1 MKSFEGLNYYQILK
15 IPVNASFI
23 EIKRA
28 YKDALE
34 IYGEGSLAT
43 YSLFSDDERVH
54 LLKAIEKAFF
64 TLVDEDKRADY
75 DRMLVDT
82 GQVDASILTN
92 KIQNKPIPLFNDKNS
107 LNADDLADR
116 IRRKSAEKEVTAL
129 LKEILGKDLIS
140 GDDLK
145 RLRKAFGIEIFEI
158 YLVTKIS
165 VSVLRTIEDNQY
177 ESLPAD
183 VYLNNFLRSYAEI
196 LQIDA
201 PRVIDGYFNNMSQ
214 ARKDD

>member
-15 IPVNASFI
+15 IPANASFI

-64 TLVDEDKRADY
+64 TLVDEDKRAGY

-82 GQVDASILTN
+82 GQVDASILAN
-92 KIQNKPIPLFNDKNS
+92 KTQNKPIPLFNDKNS
-107 LNADDLADR
+107 LSADDLANR
-116 IRRKSAEKEVTAL
+116 IRKKSAEKEVKAL
-129 LKEILGKDLIS
+129 LKEVLGKDLIS

-145 RLRKAFGIEIFEI
+145 RLRKALGIEIFEI
-158 YLVTKIS
+158 YLITKIS
-165 VSVLRTIEDNQY
+165 VAVLRTIEDNQY

-201 PRVIDGYFNNMSQ
+201 PRVIDGYFNNRSLT
-214 ARKDD
+214 RKDD

>member
-15 IPVNASFI
+15 IPANASFI

-28 YKDALE
+28 YKDTLE

-54 LLKAIEKAFF
+54 LLKATEKAFF
-64 TLVDEDKRADY
+64 TLVDENKRVGY

-92 KIQNKPIPLFNDKNS
+92 KTQNKPTPLFNDKNS
-107 LNADDLADR
+107 LSADDLAYR
-116 IRRKSAEKEVTAL
+116 IRKKSAEKEVKAL
-129 LKEILGKDLIS
+129 LKEVLGKDLVC

-145 RLRKAFGIEIFEI
+145 RLRKALGIEIFEI
-158 YLVTKIS
+158 YLITKIS
-165 VSVLRTIEDNQY
+165 VAVLRTIEDNQY

-183 VYLNNFLRSYAEI
+183 VYLNNFLRSYAQI

-201 PRVIDGYFNNMSQ
+201 QRVIDGYFNNMSL

>member
-15 IPVNASFI
+15 IPANASFI

-64 TLVDEDKRADY
+64 TLVDEDKRAGY

-82 GQVDASILTN
+82 GQVDASILAN
-92 KIQNKPIPLFNDKNS
+92 KTQNKPIPLFNDKNS
-107 LNADDLADR
+107 LSADDLANR
-116 IRRKSAEKEVTAL
+116 IRKKSAEKEVKAL
-129 LKEILGKDLIS
+129 LKEVLGKDLIS

-145 RLRKAFGIEIFEI
+145 RLRKALGIEIFEI
-158 YLVTKIS
+158 YLITKIS
-165 VSVLRTIEDNQY
+165 VAVLRTIEDNQF

-201 PRVIDGYFNNMSQ
+201 PRVIDGYFNNMSL

>member
-15 IPVNASFI
+15 IPANASFI

-34 IYGEGSLAT
+34 IYEEGSLAT
-43 YSLFSDDERVH
+43 YSLFSDDERAH
-54 LLKAIEKAFF
+54 LLTAIEKAFF
-64 TLVDEDKRADY
+64 TLVDENKRAGY

-82 GQVDASILTN
+82 GQVDASILAAKTR
-92 KIQNKPIPLFNDKNS
+92 NKPIPLFNDKNS
-107 LNADDLADR
+107 LSADDLASR
-116 IRRKSAEKEVTAL
+116 IKKKSAQKEVKAL
-129 LKEILGKDLIS
+129 LKEVLGKDLIS
-140 GDDLK
+140 GNDLK

-158 YLVTKIS
+158 YLITKIS

-201 PRVIDGYFNNMSQ
+201 PRVIDGYFNNMSR

>member
-1 MKSFEGLNYYQILK
+1 MKSFEGLNYYQILE
-15 IPVNASFI
+15 ISPNASFI

-34 IYGEGSLAT
+34 IYGDSSLAT
-43 YSLFSDDERVH
+43 YSLFSDDERVR
-54 LLKAIEKAFF
+54 LLNAIEKAFL
-64 TLVDEDKRADY
+64 TLVNEDKRAGY

-82 GQVDASILTN
+82 AQVEDAALTS
-92 KIQNKPIPLFNDKNS
+92 KAQNKPIPLFNHKNS
-107 LNADDLADR
+107 LNADELAER
-116 IRRKSAEKEVTAL
+116 IRKKSAEKKVKAL
-129 LKEILGKDLIS
+129 LKEVLGKDLVS

-145 RLRKAFGIEIFEI
+145 KLRKALGVEIFEI
-158 YLVTKIS
+158 YLITKIS
-165 VSVLRTIEDNQY
+165 VLVLKTIEDNQY

-201 PRVIDGYFNNMSQ
+201 ARVIDGYFNNMSL

>member
-15 IPVNASFI
+15 IPANASFI

-64 TLVDEDKRADY
+64 TLVDEDKRAGY

-82 GQVDASILTN
+82 GQVDASILAN
-92 KIQNKPIPLFNDKNS
+92 KTQTKPIPLFNDKNS
-107 LNADDLADR
+107 LSADDLANR
-116 IRRKSAEKEVTAL
+116 IRKKSAEKEVKAL
-129 LKEILGKDLIS
+129 LKEVLGKDLIS

-145 RLRKAFGIEIFEI
+145 RLRKALGIEIFEI
-158 YLVTKIS
+158 YLITKIS
-165 VSVLRTIEDNQY
+165 VAVLKTIEDNQF

-201 PRVIDGYFNNMSQ
+201 PRVIDGYFNNMSL

>member
-15 IPVNASFI
+15 IPANASFI

-43 YSLFSDDERVH
+43 YSLFSDDERVD

-64 TLVDEDKRADY
+64 SLVDEDKRAGY

-82 GQVDASILTN
+82 GQVDASVLAA

-107 LNADDLADR
+107 LSANDLANR
-116 IRRKSAEKEVTAL
+116 IRKKSAQKEVKAL
-129 LKEILGKDLIS
+129 LNEVLGKDLIS
-140 GDDLK
+140 GNDLK

-158 YLVTKIS
+158 YLITKIS

-183 VYLNNFLRSYAEI
+183 VYLTNFLRSYAKI

-201 PRVIDGYFNNMSQ
+201 PRVIDGYFNNRSLT
-214 ARKDD
+214 RKDD

>member
-1 MKSFEGLNYYQILK
+1 MRSFEGLNHYQILK
-15 IPVNASFI
+15 ISANASFI

-43 YSLFSDDERVH
+43 YSLFSDDERTH
-54 LLKAIEKAFF
+54 LLTAIEKAFF
-64 TLVDEDKRADY
+64 TLVDEDKRTGY
-75 DRMLVDT
+75 DRMLIDT
-82 GQVDASILTN
+82 GQVDASILAN
-92 KIQNKPIPLFNDKNS
+92 KTRNEPIPLFNDSNS
-107 LNADDLADR
+107 LSADDLADR
-116 IRRKSAEKEVTAL
+116 IRRKSAKKEVKAL
-129 LKEILGKDLIS
+129 FKEVLGKDLIS

-145 RLRKAFGIEIFEI
+145 RLRQALGIEISEI
-158 YLVTKIS
+158 YLIAKIS
-165 VSVLRTIEDNQY
+165 VSILRTIEADQY

-201 PRVIDGYFNNMSQ
+201 PRVIAGYFNNMSL

>member
-15 IPVNASFI
+15 IPANASFI

-64 TLVDEDKRADY
+64 TLVDEDKRAGY

-82 GQVDASILTN
+82 GQVDASILAN
-92 KIQNKPIPLFNDKNS
+92 KTQNKPIPLFNDKNS
-107 LNADDLADR
+107 LSADDLANR
-116 IRRKSAEKEVTAL
+116 IRKKSAEKEVKAL
-129 LKEILGKDLIS
+129 LKEVLGKDLIS

-145 RLRKAFGIEIFEI
+145 RLRKALGIEIFEI
-158 YLVTKIS
+158 YLITKIS
-165 VSVLRTIEDNQY
+165 VAVLKTIEDNQF

-201 PRVIDGYFNNMSQ
+201 PRVIDGYFNNMSL

>member
-1 MKSFEGLNYYQILK
+1 MRSFEGLNYYQILK

-129 LKEILGKDLIS
+129 LKEVLGKDLIS

-201 PRVIDGYFNNMSQ
+201 PKVIDGYFNNMSL

>member
-15 IPVNASFI
+15 IPANASFI

-54 LLKAIEKAFF
+54 LLKAIEKSFF
-64 TLVDEDKRADY
+64 TLVDEDKRAGY

-82 GQVDASILTN
+82 GQVDASILAN
-92 KIQNKPIPLFNDKNS
+92 KTQNKPIPLFNDKNS
-107 LNADDLADR
+107 LSADDLANR
-116 IRRKSAEKEVTAL
+116 IRKKSAEKEIKAL
-129 LKEILGKDLIS
+129 LEEVLGKDLIS

-145 RLRKAFGIEIFEI
+145 RLRKALGIEIFEI
-158 YLVTKIS
+158 YLITKIS
-165 VSVLRTIEDNQY
+165 VAVLRTIEDNQF

-201 PRVIDGYFNNMSQ
+201 PRVIDGYFNNMSL

>member
-1 MKSFEGLNYYQILK
+1 MRSFEGLNYYQILK

-82 GQVDASILTN
+82 GQVDASTLTN

-116 IRRKSAEKEVTAL
+116 IRRKSAEKEVTTL
-129 LKEILGKDLIS
+129 LKEVLGKDLIS

-183 VYLNNFLRSYAEI
+183 AYLNNFLRSYAEI

-201 PRVIDGYFNNMSQ
+201 PKVIDGYFNNMSL

>member
-15 IPVNASFI
+15 IPANASFI

-64 TLVDEDKRADY
+64 TLVDEDKRAGY

-82 GQVDASILTN
+82 GQVDASILAN
-92 KIQNKPIPLFNDKNS
+92 KTQNKPIPLFNDKNS
-107 LNADDLADR
+107 LSADDLANR
-116 IRRKSAEKEVTAL
+116 IRKKSAEKEVKAL
-129 LKEILGKDLIS
+129 LEEVLGKDLIS

-145 RLRKAFGIEIFEI
+145 RLRKALGIEIFEI
-158 YLVTKIS
+158 YLITKIS
-165 VSVLRTIEDNQY
+165 VAVLRTIEDNQF

-201 PRVIDGYFNNMSQ
+201 PRVIDGYFNNMSL

>member
-1 MKSFEGLNYYQILK
+1 MRSFEGLNYYQILK

-64 TLVDEDKRADY
+64 TLVDEDKRAGY

-165 VSVLRTIEDNQY
+165 VSVLRTIEDDQY

>member
-1 MKSFEGLNYYQILK
+1 MRSFEGLNHYQILK
-15 IPVNASFI
+15 ISANASFI

-43 YSLFSDDERVH
+43 YSLFSDDERAH
-54 LLKAIEKAFF
+54 LLKAIENAFF
-64 TLVDEDKRADY
+64 TLVDEDKRTGY
-75 DRMLVDT
+75 DRMLIDT
-82 GQVDASILTN
+82 GQVDASILSN
-92 KIQNKPIPLFNDKNS
+92 KTRNEPIPLFNENNS
-107 LNADDLADR
+107 ISAEDLAVR
-116 IRRKSAEKEVTAL
+116 IRNKSAEEEVQVL

-145 RLRKAFGIEIFEI
+145 RLRQALGIEISEI
-158 YLVTKIS
+158 YLIAKIS
-165 VSVLRTIEDNQY
+165 VSILRTIEADQY

-201 PRVIDGYFNNMSQ
+201 PRVIDGYFNNMSL

>member
-15 IPVNASFI
+15 IPANASFI

-64 TLVDEDKRADY
+64 TLVDEDKRAGY

-82 GQVDASILTN
+82 GQVDASILAN
-92 KIQNKPIPLFNDKNS
+92 KTQNKPIPLFNDKNS
-107 LNADDLADR
+107 LSADDLANR
-116 IRRKSAEKEVTAL
+116 IRKKSAEKEIKAL
-129 LKEILGKDLIS
+129 LEEVLGKDLIS

-145 RLRKAFGIEIFEI
+145 RLRKALGIEIFEI
-158 YLVTKIS
+158 YLITKIS
-165 VSVLRTIEDNQY
+165 VAVLRTIEDNQF

-201 PRVIDGYFNNMSQ
+201 PRVIDGYFNNMSL

>member
-15 IPVNASFI
+15 IPANASFI

-64 TLVDEDKRADY
+64 TLVDEDKRAGY

-82 GQVDASILTN
+82 GQVDASILAN
-92 KIQNKPIPLFNDKNS
+92 KTQNKPIPLFNDKNS
-107 LNADDLADR
+107 LSADDLANR
-116 IRRKSAEKEVTAL
+116 IRKKSAEKEVKAL
-129 LKEILGKDLIS
+129 LEEVLGKDLIS

-145 RLRKAFGIEIFEI
+145 RLRKALGIEIFEI
-158 YLVTKIS
+158 YLITKIS
-165 VSVLRTIEDNQY
+165 VAVLRTIEDNQY

-201 PRVIDGYFNNMSQ
+201 PRVIDGYFNNMSL

>member
-15 IPVNASFI
+15 IPANASFI

-54 LLKAIEKAFF
+54 LLKAIEKSFF
-64 TLVDEDKRADY
+64 TLVDEDKRAGY

-82 GQVDASILTN
+82 GQVDASILAN
-92 KIQNKPIPLFNDKNS
+92 KTQNKPIPLFNDKNS
-107 LNADDLADR
+107 LSADDLANR
-116 IRRKSAEKEVTAL
+116 IRKKSAEKEIKAL
-129 LKEILGKDLIS
+129 LEEVLGKDLIS

-145 RLRKAFGIEIFEI
+145 RLRKALGIEIFEI
-158 YLVTKIS
+158 YLITKIS
-165 VSVLRTIEDNQY
+165 VAVLRTIEDNQY

-183 VYLNNFLRSYAEI
+183 VYLYNFLRSYAEI

-201 PRVIDGYFNNMSQ
+201 PRVIDGYFNNMSL